1 MNGKRNDPGQE
12 RRKSIR
18 DPKRGIFHSSYN
30 SSRSP
35 QEQSSQNPRFTDPL
49 LKELLQQ
56 IHELMN
62 AQNFEMALLRCREVV
77 ERQPSCGLA
86 HLLMGDC
93 YLAMG
98 CSEEAT
104 YSYHLALRADSQL
117 SQAAARLQSL
127 KEMEEEKG
135 SPGEYEI
142 LAERIESEIVDFL
155 ERYVGSPTHW
165 DIIVF
170 FYRNPALMAS
180 TRRLAAFLGKSEQK
194 VKSALAKLCELGLL
208 MENNIFPIPLYTFD
222 PEQELKEKLDMIMEA
237 REDFRKRREITH
249 YLLQKEEI

>member
-1 MNGKRNDPGQE
+1 MNGKRNGPGQE
-12 RRKSIR
+12 GRKTIR
-18 DPKRGIFHSSYN
+18 NPRRGISHSSHN
-30 SSRSP
+30 PSPPP
-35 QEQSSQNPRFTDPL
+35 QEQGFENPRFTDSL
-49 LKELLQQ
+49 LEELLQQ
-56 IHELMN
+56 IHELMD
-62 AQNFEMALLRCREVV
+62 AQNFEIALLRCKEVV
-77 ERQPSCGLA
+77 ESKPNCGLA

-104 YSYHLALRADSQL
+104 YSYRLTLRVDSQL
-117 SQAAARLQSL
+117 SQAVARLQSL

-135 SPGEYEI
+135 GPGECEI
-142 LAERIESEIVDFL
+142 FADRIEDEIVVFL
-155 ERYVGSPTHW
+155 ERYVDSPTHW

-180 TRRLAAFLGKSEQK
+180 ARRLAAFLGKSEQK

-222 PEQELKEKLDMIMEA
+222 PEQKLKEKLDMVMQA
-237 REDFRKRREITH
+237 REDFRTRWQITH
-249 YLLQKEEI
+249 YLLQKAEI